1 MKVSFCFDC
10 AFRLFILAVLGLL
23 VAWLVVDTRHRPE
36 QLISF
41 AGVCMFIVLLFLLSA
56 HRSAVSFTIS
66 HRMAFLVAVTTTVLK
81 RSQAFFIS

>member
-1 MKVSFCFDC
+1 MEVSSSFHCTL
-10 AFRLFILAVLGLL
+10 RLFILAALGLV

-41 AGVCMFIVLLFLLSA
+41 GGVCMFIVLIFLLSA

-66 HRMAFLVAVTTTVLK
+66 H
-81 RSQAFFIS
+81 